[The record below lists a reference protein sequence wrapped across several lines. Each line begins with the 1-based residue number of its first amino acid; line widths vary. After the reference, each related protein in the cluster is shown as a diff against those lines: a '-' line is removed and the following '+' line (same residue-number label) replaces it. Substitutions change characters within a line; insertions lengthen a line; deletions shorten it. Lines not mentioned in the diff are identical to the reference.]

1 VLFEETWQ
9 RKEETW
15 QRKTQQNALWPYSPA
30 PGCRSARQPGLTA
43 EKKRVAASGE
53 RNEHRR
59 VASPR
64 PGWRRRARPGGPQL
78 TGWTT
83 TGLLSQTLPSRGESI
98 SFLSPAPAA
107 GLLFSPMRQKER
119 SPKNT
124 ARKAPAP
131 WPFPALFGPPPRR
144 KFGRRPPRRFA
155 PGRIGRAMRSIAT
168 SSAQSSKAPAGRRQR
183 KELRAP
189 SSSSHRPR
197 WRRLAHSAGVQF
209 SCLPT
214 AAAKVQPLS
223 AQCRLVEAGGPDA
236 SPRGGRNFVAAPPA
250 TGPSPKKNLAP
261 RSLSARQRNPVQ
273 TRALRLNDFATLGA
287 ARAPTGCSTGPPVAT
302 CMVRALAE
310 IDQTTFGCLIDFLLQ
325 QSRAGAARHSKAG
338 VGSATSYDCPP
349 RAAAQLR
356 LR

>member
-1 VLFEETWQ
+1 MPLGTPTGPDGGEKASRRQRGTQRAPTSCVAPPGVAEARAAQWAAVDRLDDNRLAFADPTLSGRINLFPLPRSCRGAPILSYAAE
-9 RKEETW
+9 R
-15 QRKTQQNALWPYSPA
+15 TQ
-30 PGCRSARQPGLTA
+30 
-43 EKKRVAASGE
+43 
-53 RNEHRR
+53 
-59 VASPR
+59 
-64 PGWRRRARPGGPQL
+64 
-78 TGWTT
+78 
-83 TGLLSQTLPSRGESI
+83 SQ
-98 SFLSPAPAA
+98 
-107 GLLFSPMRQKER
+107 KH
-119 SPKNT
+119 SPK
-124 ARKAPAP
+124 AP